1 MPNFWCRL
9 VSPGLCPH
17 SMFSKDKLGTLVIT
31 GASRGVGAAIATLDS
46 TRGYALAVT
55 YRTGE
60 AEAAAVGKGIVGSG
74 VAGRAVPGGCGV
86 KGGDCALVALC
97 DTGRA

>member
-17 SMFSKDKLGTLVIT
+17 SVFSKDKLGTMVIT
-31 GASRGVGAAIATLDS
+31 GASRGIGAAFAALAS
-46 TRGYALAVT
+46 TRGYALAVN

-60 AEAAAVGKGIVGSG
+60 AEAAAVVKTIIACGGGAVAIRGEIEREEDIVRLFET
-74 VAGRAVPGGCGV
+74 AEQE
-86 KGGDCALVALC
+86 L
-97 DTGRA
+97 